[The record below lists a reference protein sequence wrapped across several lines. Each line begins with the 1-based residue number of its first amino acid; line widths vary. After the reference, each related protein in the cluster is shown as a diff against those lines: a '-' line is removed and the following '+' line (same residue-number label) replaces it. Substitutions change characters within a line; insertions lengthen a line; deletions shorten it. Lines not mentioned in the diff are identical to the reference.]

1 MSEDVDCKSCKYSED
16 LKGCA
21 SKHVGEALKQ
31 LSEGKIAE
39 ANQNL
44 ENLEKHL
51 KEQ

>member
-1 MSEDVDCKSCKYSED
+1 MSEECNTCRYATD

-21 SKHVGEALKQ
+21 SKHVSEALKQ

-39 ANQNL
+39 VNQNL